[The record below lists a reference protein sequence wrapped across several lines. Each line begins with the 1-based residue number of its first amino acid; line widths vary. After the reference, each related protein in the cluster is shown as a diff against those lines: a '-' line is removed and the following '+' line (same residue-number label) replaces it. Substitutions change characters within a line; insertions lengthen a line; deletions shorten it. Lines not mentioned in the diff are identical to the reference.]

1 MNKDS
6 ERKYSKYQLVQNLKK
21 SAKDKNNLIILMHDT
36 TDVSDSASALK
47 DSIYFIKSEGYQFKT
62 FNELF

>member
-1 MNKDS
+1 MCRII
-6 ERKYSKYQLVQNLKK
+6 EGYSKYQLLQNLKK
-21 SAKDKNNLIILMHDT
+21 SSNGKNNLIILMHDT

-47 DSIYFIKSEGYQFKT
+47 DSIRFIKEQGYQFKT